1 MTEPTEPPLREVD
14 RRKLNVMEGVILAA
28 IIGMA
33 TMIFSM
39 RDAVIRLQASQEATK
54 ALLIGL
60 QSQLADIPTI
70 NQRISRAEVKVEA
83 LEEGQKELRQTRGLK

>member
-1 MTEPTEPPLREVD
+1 MREAD

-39 RDAVIRLQASQEATK
+39 RDAVIRLQASQESTK

-83 LEEGQKELRQTRGLK
+83 LEDGQKELRATRGLK

>member
-1 MTEPTEPPLREVD
+1 MSDRVDITREVD

-39 RDAVIRLQASQEATK
+39 RDAVIRLQASQESTK

-83 LEEGQKELRQTRGLK
+83 LEDGQKELRATRGLK